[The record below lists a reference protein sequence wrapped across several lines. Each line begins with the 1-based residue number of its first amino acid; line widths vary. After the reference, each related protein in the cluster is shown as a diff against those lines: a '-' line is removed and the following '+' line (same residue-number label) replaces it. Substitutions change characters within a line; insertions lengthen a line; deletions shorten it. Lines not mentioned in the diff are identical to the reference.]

1 MSELCF
7 KVHLNYCSIQ
17 TFKFQI
23 PLVKKGK
30 GYLLALIV
38 LRRTFDIALDHLS
51 STKITQVVQEFQMS
65 KLDFIGNNK
74 AEMFEEHLTISLVT
88 HTFIQFL
95 TKDRIAGVLLFFSP
109 WKLPNIHLI

>member
-7 KVHLNYCSIQ
+7 KVRLNYCSIQ

-30 GYLLALIV
+30 GSLLALIV
-38 LRRTFDIALDHLS
+38 LRRTFDIAVDHLS
-51 STKITQVVQEFQMS
+51 SAKITQVIQMS
-65 KLDFIGNNK
+65 KLDFIGGSNK
-74 AEMFEEHLTISLVT
+74 TEMLEEHLTISLVT
-88 HTFIQFL
+88 HTFMQFL